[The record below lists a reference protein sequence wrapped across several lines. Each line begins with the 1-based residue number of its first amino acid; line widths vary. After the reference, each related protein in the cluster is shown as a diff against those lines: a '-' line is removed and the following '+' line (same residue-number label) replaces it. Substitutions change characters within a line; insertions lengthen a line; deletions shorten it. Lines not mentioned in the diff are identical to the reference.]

1 MTATSNPVHKG
12 DIVAI
17 IESHSSTGA
26 FGSGLGC
33 SSYQTFTL
41 GNVESASRDGIARK
55 VQLGGNGYT
64 SDVERNHLTVMHIS
78 PDKQPAALRVFEQIS
93 AMESFETVDA
103 LKAAILA
110 AVDAIAA
117 ENNPSV
123 PHADVC
129 QETAYGS
136 TVRLPFQVRVF

>member
-1 MTATSNPVHKG
+1 MTQNPVRKG

-17 IESHSSTGA
+17 IESHSATGA
-26 FGSGLGC
+26 FGSGLGR
-33 SSYQTFTL
+33 STYQTFTL
-41 GNVESASRDGIARK
+41 GKVESASKDGIARK
-55 VQLGGNGYT
+55 VQRAGYGCA
-64 SDVERNHLTVMHIS
+64 SDVARSHLTVMHIS
-78 PDKQPAALRVFEQIS
+78 PDKQAAALRVFGQIK
-93 AMESFETVDA
+93 ALDSFETVDE

-117 ENNPSV
+117 EANKPSV
-123 PHADVC
+123 PFVDVC